1 MQCCFNVA
9 TRTNQMDRRC
19 LLTSGFIRVQCT
31 GTNCSSLTTPINIS
45 MFSGLWKWEK
55 ICTGFIC
62 FSNFSIIATRLSKLF
77 PLQNLLYSPTQGK
90 RKVKNKRFSVRLK
103 KIIKNPWSI
112 NLHNQHLSSCA
123 LHTSD
128 LCGKE
133 QHPGSSD
140 NHFCALPVGLTHCC
154 EAYSWPGGAKQICF
168 PGAAFPDSC
177 KPQWI
182 GHIQGKEAG
191 TDVTSHLPES
201 LCYLIMDRFVCNFW
215 VWSKRYY
222 CLAQRNAL
230 QFQI

>member
-1 MQCCFNVA
+1 MCQLRFIQVCISQKCFKLCISTHCRLITSPAQMQCCFNVA

-112 NLHNQHLSSCA
+112 NLTQPA
-123 LHTSD
+123 PVK
-128 LCGKE
+128 LCIAHE
-133 QHPGSSD
+133 WSVWQ
-140 NHFCALPVGLTHCC
+140 
-154 EAYSWPGGAKQICF
+154 
-168 PGAAFPDSC
+168 GAAS
-177 KPQWI
+177 W
-182 GHIQGKEAG
+182 
-191 TDVTSHLPES
+191 L
-201 LCYLIMDRFVCNFW
+201 LW
-215 VWSKRYY
+215 
-222 CLAQRNAL
+222 
-230 QFQI
+230 